1 MGSEENY
8 LDNLLK
14 SMEAGTEAPARGT
27 ENNDA
32 VSMNGMATFD
42 DVATLTEDEMEK
54 MIAQAASMDEDT
66 QEVFD
71 SDQEASVEDIRELL
85 QKEQDHELVDEDQI
99 VFSQDVEKM
108 DSDMALDVD
117 RTEHLMEN
125 DISEL
130 LSLVGEQIPTREGV
144 EKEQRNKEKQE
155 AAERKRMLKEEQK
168 EKKRQEKLQKQ
179 RIKEEKKR
187 EKAEKREKEKQ
198 IKETENQFHVSEQEK
213 SDEKPVKENGLLFKL
228 FGKKKKDDLS
238 SEENE
243 NPLTEGNPVWDFD
256 AEALGKETKTGED
269 NIVANGIDS
278 ANPMGE
284 EAVLEDAFQQSI
296 QELLATDGFAEID
309 VNEIDP
315 STIIPEKSSSKI
327 KKTVEMGQESP
338 IEVPATPD
346 DTIALDEEETI
357 DLSNL
362 ASSDNAD
369 IAELLREASELNEIG
384 KDKKEFLSDLSEE
397 NGEAAE
403 TSETEIVPEGKKA
416 SLWSKLMNFLFEE
429 VEDDEEQQASSDSDD
444 LPTGKVS
451 EENQA
456 ILDSMEE
463 EGKGKKKKKP
473 KKEKKKKKTKGEEQ
487 TKSEGEEESEEGDA
501 SGKSSKGKK
510 GKKEKKSK
518 KEKKPKKIKVP
529 DEEPANKLPKKKV
542 KAVILFSI
550 SLLAILLLFCLLIPS
565 NMETKTARQAYYDGK
580 YEETYQAMYGKK
592 LSEKDKKI
600 FRKSGI
606 LLRMQRKLDLY
617 QYYKDA
623 GKDTEAL
630 NALIQGVAKYYEVK
644 EEAEELGIPNKVK
657 KKYIAIL
664 DLLHTEYNV
673 PEYEAILV
681 SELEDDEE
689 YAKAV
694 HNIAK
699 GLLFN
704 ATSEEDV
711 REELEPLVPEEEI
724 IEEDTEPEE
733 EGNLLF
739 RIFSK

>member
-8 LDNLLK
+8 LDDLLK
-14 SMEAGTEAPARGT
+14 SMESGTEPPARGT
-27 ENNDA
+27 VINDSA
-32 VSMNGMATFD
+32 SFD

-54 MIAQAASMDEDT
+54 MIAQAASMDEDS
-66 QEVFD
+66 QEVYD
-71 SDQEASVEDIRELL
+71 SDKETSVEDLRELL
-85 QKEQDHELVDEDQI
+85 QKEQDHELVDEKQI
-99 VFSQDVEKM
+99 VFSRDVERM
-108 DSDMALDVD
+108 DSDVSPDVNQ
-117 RTEHLMEN
+117 TEFLMEN

-130 LSLVGEQIPTREGV
+130 LSLIDYQVPTRDGV
-144 EKEQRNKEKQE
+144 EKEQRKKEKQE
-155 AAERKRMLKEEQK
+155 AAEQKRKLKEEQK
-168 EKKRQEKLQKQ
+168 EKKRQAKLQKQ
-179 RIKEEKKR
+179 
-187 EKAEKREKEKQ
+187 
-198 IKETENQFHVSEQEK
+198 
-213 SDEKPVKENGLLFKL
+213 NGLLLKL
-228 FGKKKKDDLS
+228 FGKKKKDTS
-238 SEENE
+238 PSESEATPSTDD
-243 NPLTEGNPVWDFD
+243 NPVLDFDEEALEMGTDTGEGNNP
-256 AEALGKETKTGED
+256 
-269 NIVANGIDS
+269 ANGTDL
-278 ANPMGE
+278 ADAVE
-284 EAVLEDAFQQSI
+284 EEPVLEDAFQQSI

-315 STIIPEKSSSKI
+315 STIIPEKSSSKA
-327 KKTVEMGQESP
+327 KKIVEKEQDAP
-338 IEVPATPD
+338 IELLTTPD
-346 DTIALDEEETI
+346 EAITLDEEETI

-384 KDKKEFLSDLSEE
+384 KDKKEFVSDLSEE
-397 NGEAAE
+397 SPEGTE
-403 TSETEIVPEGKKA
+403 TVGTEDSEEGKKV

-429 VEDDEEQQASSDSDD
+429 VEEEEEPQPGSDSDD

-473 KKEKKKKKTKGEEQ
+473 KKEKKKKKAKGEEKS
-487 TKSEGEEESEEGDA
+487 KSEGEEESEESDD
-501 SGKSSKGKK
+501 SGKSTKGKK
-510 GKKEKKSK
+510 AKKDKKPKKEKKT
-518 KEKKPKKIKVP
+518 KKIKVP
-529 DEEPANKLPKKKV
+529 DEEPVNKLSKKKV

-550 SLLAILLLFCLLIPS
+550 SLLVILLLFCLLIPS
-565 NMETKTARQAYYDGK
+565 NMETKAARQAYYDGN

-592 LSEKDKKI
+592 LSAKDKII

-606 LLRMQRKLDLY
+606 LLRMQRKLDMY
-617 QYYKDA
+617 QYYKEV

-644 EEAEELGIPNKVK
+644 DEAEELGIPNKVK

-681 SELEDDEE
+681 SELEDDAE
-689 YAKAV
+689 YTKAV

-699 GLLFN
+699 GLVFN

-711 REELEPLVPEEEI
+711 REELEPLEPEEEM